1 MNKEIRSVITSVI
14 FLFAIYLISFLG
26 INIKSTIQEINS
38 FTFLLILSVLIQ
50 VIFFIPSYIFKTEKL
65 YDLIGSSTYIVL
77 VSLGYYSI
85 SNKTIT
91 DTILFIVVLIWGIR
105 LGTYLFKRI
114 QRDKEDIRFEK
125 VKNNFFWFLQ
135 YWIGQALWVSITSCA
150 AIVAILKSENE
161 SLNIN
166 VIIGLLIWIIGFC
179 LEVIADLQKS
189 KFKKSENTNKKFIST
204 GLWSKSR
211 HPNYFGE
218 ITLWIGIYIISFS
231 SFSGIEYLT
240 IISPIFVYVLLTRMS
255 GINML
260 EKIADERYGHL
271 EEYLE
276 YKENTP
282 ILVPYKFFIK

>member
-114 QRDKEDIRFEK
+114 QEI
-125 VKNNFFWFLQ
+125 
-135 YWIGQALWVSITSCA
+135 
-150 AIVAILKSENE
+150 
-161 SLNIN
+161 
-166 VIIGLLIWIIGFC
+166 
-179 LEVIADLQKS
+179 
-189 KFKKSENTNKKFIST
+189 KKI
-204 GLWSKSR
+204 
-211 HPNYFGE
+211 
-218 ITLWIGIYIISFS
+218 
-231 SFSGIEYLT
+231 
-240 IISPIFVYVLLTRMS
+240 
-255 GINML
+255 
-260 EKIADERYGHL
+260 
-271 EEYLE
+271 
-276 YKENTP
+276 
-282 ILVPYKFFIK
+282 